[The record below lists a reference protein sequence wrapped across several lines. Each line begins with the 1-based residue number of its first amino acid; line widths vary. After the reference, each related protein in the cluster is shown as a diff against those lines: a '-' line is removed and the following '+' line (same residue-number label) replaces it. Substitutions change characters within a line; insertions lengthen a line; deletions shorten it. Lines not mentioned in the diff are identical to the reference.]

1 MAAVSRPNPFD
12 AVATLNG
19 ATLVELMPAVTGRT
33 YHVTKV
39 TLSITT
45 HANAK
50 FAAVQDSAGTP
61 IVVAKHTDATAAAS
75 VPSTVT
81 WNFGES
87 GFACTAAKALN
98 AVSESSGVAGLMYVE
113 GYYTV

>member
-1 MAAVSRPNPFD
+1 MAVLSRPNPF
-12 AVATLNG
+12 AASGTLNG
-19 ATLVELMPAVTGRT
+19 ATLVELMPATTGRT
-33 YHVTKV
+33 YHITKA

-50 FAAVQDSAGTP
+50 FVKVQDDAGTP
-61 IVVAKHTDATAAAS
+61 VVVCFHHDLTAAAS

-81 WNFGES
+81 WDFGES
-87 GFACTAAKALN
+87 GYSVTAAKAIN
-98 AVSESSGVAGLMYVE
+98 CVSEASGVAGIVYVE